1 MRKVFIDK
9 NLLENETLLYGI
21 NMPGFMAMCLI
32 GGRSEEIKFSTPEEI
47 SEEDLKNFDNIYI
60 VEEGNPILK
69 KMITV
74 NKEEW
79 DFVIGI
85 TVDKK
90 TNTATDIIEAIEKI
104 SNRM

>member
-47 SEEDLKNFDNIYI
+47 SEEDLKNFDNLYI

-69 KMITV
+69 K
-74 NKEEW
+74 
-79 DFVIGI
+79 
-85 TVDKK
+85 
-90 TNTATDIIEAIEKI
+90 
-104 SNRM
+104 